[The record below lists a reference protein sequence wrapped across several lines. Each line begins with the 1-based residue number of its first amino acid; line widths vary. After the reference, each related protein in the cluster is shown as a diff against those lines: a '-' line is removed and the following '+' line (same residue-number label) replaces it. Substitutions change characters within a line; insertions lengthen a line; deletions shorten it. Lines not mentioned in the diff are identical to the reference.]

1 MKRWNG
7 FEFPLQ
13 GRWNVGLTLNFP
25 IFQGFN
31 VSAQVQQAEANAEAS
46 TAAFETLEQQILL
59 LVEEFYLQ
67 LEEAGKKIKVTDILI
82 KQAKDNLRL
91 AETRYSSGL
100 GSPIEITDALVAADN
115 AQIANVQAVFDYNVA
130 LAQLR
135 RAMGQPLL

>member
-1 MKRWNG
+1 
-7 FEFPLQ
+7 
-13 GRWNVGLTLNFP
+13 VGLTLNFP

-135 RAMGQPLL
+135 RAMGQPVL

>member
-1 MKRWNG
+1 
-7 FEFPLQ
+7 
-13 GRWNVGLTLNFP
+13 
-25 IFQGFN
+25 
-31 VSAQVQQAEANAEAS
+31 
-46 TAAFETLEQQILL
+46 
-59 LVEEFYLQ
+59 
-67 LEEAGKKIKVTDILI
+67 
-82 KQAKDNLRL
+82 L

>member
-1 MKRWNG
+1 M
-7 FEFPLQ
+7 
-13 GRWNVGLTLNFP
+13 GLTLNFP

-135 RAMGQPLL
+135 RAMGQPVL